1 MQSLVI
7 TIGILALMLWLQPPY
22 PLIAAGLAVL
32 PIKTI
37 SAVSMAWERGGK
49 DSALLTLQAIACW
62 QVLWL
67 CVAVVLYA
75 YWVMA

>member
-1 MQSLVI
+1 
-7 TIGILALMLWLQPPY
+7 
-22 PLIAAGLAVL
+22 
-32 PIKTI
+32 
-37 SAVSMAWERGGK
+37 MAWERGGK